1 VNQPAQDHLELKGV
15 RPAAVAGQFYPHDP
29 EELRRWVKLLL
40 GSAAAGAGPAPK
52 ALIVPHAG
60 YMFSGPIA
68 ASAYARLAAARDTI
82 KRVVLAGP
90 AHRAAF
96 DGLATVSVSAFATP
110 LGVVPVDAA
119 ALRQLASLPEVSVND
134 KAHAREHAL
143 EVQLPFLQTVLRDFT
158 LVPLVVGHAES
169 EAVCRVLEAL
179 WGGPETCIIIS
190 SDLSHY
196 CVPEVAQQMD
206 KATAAAIEA
215 LSPEAISEDG
225 ACGRWPICGLLQA
238 ARSRRLL
245 ARTLDLRNSGDTGG
259 PRERVVGY
267 GAFAFEEPA
276 AGGQF
281 MKGAGTAS
289 SPLPGSP

>member
-1 VNQPAQDHLELKGV
+1 MNRPAQHHLELKGV

-29 EELRRWVKLLL
+29 EELGRCVKLLL
-40 GSAAAGAGPAPK
+40 GSAAAGGGPAPK

-68 ASAYARLAAARDTI
+68 ASAYARLTAARDAI

-90 AHRAAF
+90 AHRVAC

-110 LGVVPVDAA
+110 LGVVPVDAD
-119 ALRQLASLPEVSVND
+119 ALRQLASFPDVTVND

-143 EVQLPFLQTVLRDFT
+143 EVQLPFLQTVLHDFA
-158 LVPLVVGHAES
+158 LVPLVVCHAEP
-169 EAVCRVLEAL
+169 EAIRRVLDAL

-196 CVPEVAQQMD
+196 CVPEVAKQLD

-215 LSPEAISEDG
+215 LSPEGIGEDG
-225 ACGRWPICGLLQA
+225 ACGRSPICGLLQA
-238 ARSRRLL
+238 ARSRRLR

-276 AGGQF
+276 AE
-281 MKGAGTAS
+281 
-289 SPLPGSP
+289 